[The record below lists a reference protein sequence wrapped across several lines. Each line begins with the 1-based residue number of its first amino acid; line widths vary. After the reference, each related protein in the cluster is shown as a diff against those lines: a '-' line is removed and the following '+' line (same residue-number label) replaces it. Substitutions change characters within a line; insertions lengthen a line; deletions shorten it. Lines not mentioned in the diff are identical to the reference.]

1 MKLHFKFQI
10 ICKALERL
18 LGWVY
23 VIAYLDPTSN
33 LVSKYKDSVLSLVF
47 LLISNLTNGLR
58 LHQFLRSKSTE
69 ANKSLK
75 SDANRAH

>member
-33 LVSKYKDSVLSLVF
+33 PVSKYKDSGLSLVF
-47 LLISNLTNGLR
+47 LLISNLTNGLH
-58 LHQFLRSKSTE
+58 LHQFLGTKTVE

-75 SDANRAH
+75 TDANRVH